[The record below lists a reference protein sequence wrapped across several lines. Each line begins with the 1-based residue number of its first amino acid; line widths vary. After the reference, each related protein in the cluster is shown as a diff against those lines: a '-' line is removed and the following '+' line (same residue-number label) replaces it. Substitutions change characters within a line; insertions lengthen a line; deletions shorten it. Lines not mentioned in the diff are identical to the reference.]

1 MTPIEEKPAL
11 TGDRS
16 ALKDLYRNWNE
27 RMAASGEAGF
37 AFIRDLYEGWG
48 RYAAEA
54 PGVSYESVDVDG
66 VPAIWAIPADAVENS
81 ALLFLHGGGFIGGSP
96 DSHRKLAGHI
106 ARAAHRRTL
115 IIDYR
120 LAPEHLYPA
129 ALEDSLT
136 AFDWLEQQGYAPRSI
151 GLVGDS
157 AGGLLATRTA
167 VVRASDGLEQAGAVV
182 ALSPYYDLE
191 ALSDSFDINREVDP
205 IASREG
211 IAQNT
216 AVFLPEG
223 AGASDPDVNVLRGDL
238 TGLPPVFVSF
248 GGDEALKGG
257 GKMFAERARA
267 AGVIVIEEELEGMD
281 HVPQFLAGYAQEAT
295 DSVVAIGE
303 FLAQNL
309 GC

>member
-1 MTPIEEKPAL
+1 MTTIKEQPVLA
-11 TGDRS
+11 GDRS
-16 ALKDLYRNWNE
+16 ALKDLYRSWNE
-27 RMAASGEAGF
+27 RLAASGEAGM

-48 RYAAEA
+48 RYATEA

-96 DSHRKLAGHI
+96 TSHRKLAGHI

-129 ALEDSLT
+129 ALEDTLT
-136 AFDWLEQQGYAPRSI
+136 AFDWLETQGFTPGSI

-157 AGGLLATRTA
+157 AGGLLATRAA
-167 VVRASDGLEQAGAVV
+167 VVRARSGREQAGAVV

-191 ALSDSFDINREVDP
+191 ALSDSFDANREVDP

-211 IAQNT
+211 IAENV
-216 AVFLPEG
+216 AAFLPKG
-223 AGASDPDVNVLRGDL
+223 MSASDPEVNVLRSDL

-248 GGDEALKGG
+248 GTDEALKGG
-257 GKMFAERARA
+257 GQMFTERARA
-267 AGVIVIEEELEGMD
+267 VGVTVVEEELAGMD
-281 HVPQFLAGYAQEAT
+281 HVPQFLVGYAQEAT
-295 DSVVAIGE
+295 DSVAAVGD
-303 FLAQNL
+303 FLAENL
-309 GC
+309 EI